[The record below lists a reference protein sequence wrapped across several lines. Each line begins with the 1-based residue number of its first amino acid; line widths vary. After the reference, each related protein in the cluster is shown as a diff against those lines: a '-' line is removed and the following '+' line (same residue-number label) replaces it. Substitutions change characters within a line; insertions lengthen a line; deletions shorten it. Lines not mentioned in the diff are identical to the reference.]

1 MTYASEITAILLNV
15 VLTCIIVC
23 GGICAG
29 IEYSLKRS
37 PGYLAVMAI
46 FLSYIIDNSI
56 VFCTEMIPAFAEVY
70 DRLFLETPSLKTL
83 VFIVRISSILFLL
96 SRTMREFTITRVLIL
111 SAIHASLLILVPI
124 IKEYNLMVFFY
135 YFPSQFVVIC
145 VSLWA
150 LSVLK
155 RNPDRYDNAAGV
167 HIRRIMLYFLISTVF
182 VLIEDSFVIFYVD
195 VYTGPGLK
203 IFNRNFS
210 ENLQMCGLSLLFVR
224 YFFRRIMEMQ
234 CRVQEME
241 EEIAA
246 HANSPAR
253 MDPIR
258 EFSLRHGLTDREMD
272 IFRCLLEEKS
282 QQEISDTLVIA
293 LGTVKT
299 HTHNIYRKTD
309 TANRNQIIVRYQ
321 QFLDERD

>member
-1 MTYASEITAILLNV
+1 MFIPPIPLSDWIVILFFHQISKGCEPMTYASEITAILLNV

-224 YFFRRIMEMQ
+224 YSGGSWKCSAGSRRWRRKSRLTPILRPGWIPSGSSVCAMALRTGKWIFSAV
-234 CRVQEME
+234 CWRRRASRRSA
-241 EEIAA
+241 ILWS
-246 HANSPAR
+246 SP
-253 MDPIR
+253 
-258 EFSLRHGLTDREMD
+258 L
-272 IFRCLLEEKS
+272 
-282 QQEISDTLVIA
+282 A
-293 LGTVKT
+293 L
-299 HTHNIYRKTD
+299 
-309 TANRNQIIVRYQ
+309 
-321 QFLDERD
+321 